1 MGDKIFSPIILDIGF
16 KTILKY
22 ILITKKNWEKGN
34 MGIDK
39 IIRIVALLAAVVLA
53 FVATGQNALILA
65 VVGLVLG
72 ALAVEAD
79 HRKLFLIALIALN
92 VVQASLSSIPVVG
105 VYLTDILGNMS
116 AVANAAGVVVIF
128 MMIKDRI
135 MS

>member
-1 MGDKIFSPIILDIGF
+1 
-16 KTILKY
+16 
-22 ILITKKNWEKGN
+22 

-39 IIRIVALLAAVVLA
+39 IIRIVALLAAVALA
-53 FVATGQNALILA
+53 FVSTGQNALILA